1 MMKRLLTLCMVMV
14 LVAIAVTGVTLAY
27 FTAADEE
34 TNTFT
39 VGNVDIDL
47 IESTLHRVNAGAGR
61 VESTDNILVSPGV
74 DLKGNRENSPTV
86 SDTSWKGT
94 YFSDEQIQK
103 DAETYQSVY
112 LENARIAP
120 GTGYKK
126 NPYVVNTGDNDAYV
140 RIRVII
146 DSRLDALL
154 DDSLYTSTAISSGE
168 FTFTKTAEDG
178 NNVYLFT
185 RVAPLAPGEMTF
197 FNVWGSVQM
206 DTDVTNEMISAAKE
220 AGYISNDGTFDVLVE
235 ADGMQAD
242 GFFSAEA
249 AWTAFDEA

>member
-1 MMKRLLTLCMVMV
+1 MMKRFLTLCMVMV
-14 LVAIAVTGVTLAY
+14 LAAIAVTGVTLAY
-27 FTAADEE
+27 FTAADEQ

-39 VGNVDIDL
+39 VGNVNIDL

-74 DLKGNRENSPTV
+74 DLEGTSENSPTV
-86 SDTSWKGT
+86 SDTSWTGT
-94 YFSDEQIQK
+94 YFSDAQIK
-103 DAETYQSVY
+103 RDAETYQSVY
-112 LENARIAP
+112 LRDARIAP

-146 DSRLDALL
+146 DSQLDALL

-168 FTFTKTAEDG
+168 FTFTKTEKDG
-178 NNVYLFT
+178 SNVYLFT

-206 DTDVTNEMISAAKE
+206 DRDVTNAMISAAKE
-220 AGYISNDGTFDVLVE
+220 AGYISDDGTFDVLVE

-242 GFFSAEA
+242 GFSSAEA
-249 AWTAFDEA
+249 AWTAFDET

>member
-1 MMKRLLTLCMVMV
+1 MMKKLMTLCMAMV
-14 LVAIAVTGVTLAY
+14 LAAIAVTGVTLAY
-27 FTAADEE
+27 FTAEDKE

-47 IESTLHRVNAGAGR
+47 IESTLHRVNAGAGQT
-61 VESTDNILVSPGV
+61 EATDNILVTPGV
-74 DLKGNRENSPTV
+74 TLDGTKENSPTV

-94 YFSDEQIQK
+94 YFSDEQIQE

-126 NPYVVNTGDNDAYV
+126 NPYVINTGDNDAYI
-140 RIRVII
+140 RIRVMI
-146 DSRLDALL
+146 DSELDALL

-168 FTFTKTAEDG
+168 FTFEKTAENG

-206 DTDVTNEMISAAKE
+206 DRDVTNEMISAAKE
-220 AGYISNDGTFDVLVE
+220 AGFIRDDGTFDVVVE

-242 GFFSAEA
+242 GFSTAEA
-249 AWTAFDEA
+249 AWTAFDAA

>member
-1 MMKRLLTLCMVMV
+1 MLKKLMAVCLVVV
-14 LVAIAVTGVTLAY
+14 LAAIAVTGVTMAY
-27 FTAADEE
+27 FTASDEQ

-47 IESTLHRVNAGAGR
+47 IESTLHRVNAGAGQ
-61 VESTDNILVSPGV
+61 VESTDNILVTPGMA
-74 DLKGNRENSPTV
+74 LEGTRENSPTV

-94 YFSDEQIQK
+94 YFSDEQIQQ
-103 DAETYQSVY
+103 DAETYQSEY
-112 LENARIAP
+112 LNDARIAP

-126 NPYVVNTGDNDAYV
+126 NPYVINTGDNDAYI

-146 DSRLDALL
+146 DSELDALL
-154 DDSLYTSTAISSGE
+154 DDSLYTGTAISSGE
-168 FTFTKTAEDG
+168 FTYQKTAENG
-178 NNVYLFT
+178 RNVYLFT

-206 DTDVTNEMISAAKE
+206 DRDVTNEMISAAME
-220 AGYISNDGTFDVLVE
+220 AGYISEDGTFDVLVE

-242 GFFSAEA
+242 GFTSAES
-249 AWTAFDEA
+249 AWAAFDA